1 MGSYLVGSFV
11 FLQFLDWCASRDFF
25 SGDWAILAFR
35 FLALLLPSAV
45 LLAWRFG
52 RPGPDQWRRVD
63 KIAVPANVLAA
74 VALVGFMALG
84 MPFLRAGQTTVTVE
98 DEEGNAIERVVPTER
113 LRQRLAVF
121 FFDNDSGDPALD
133 DLVQGLGFLV
143 QYDLSQDQVMSL
155 VGAQQLWGDL
165 WRVSPEDPLDIPP
178 AARRELAED
187 FRCPHYVSGAFART
201 GEDWSLTTVL
211 HDTRTSRERARHA
224 YRGPD
229 LFALVDQATVD
240 LRRDLGVPEW
250 HLAET
255 PDLPVADITS
265 RDPEAFRDFMRA
277 VQALML
283 RNDYGEAERHGL
295 AAVEQ
300 DPRFGLAWF
309 QLMQIYANGGQ
320 PGKAPEAM
328 ARAMDALYSFPERMQ
343 FLVKAT
349 HYVLQGEPAKREA
362 VLTMWTELYPQDLD
376 AVAQLGSYH
385 RQAGDYEKAI
395 AVYRKG
401 LETDDYR
408 GNFLLELGELYS
420 ILGRHEEALAVL
432 DTYIERYPES
442 ARGPM
447 EAGDVYRAQ
456 GRYEEAWARY
466 ERVVLLEPDNT
477 DARLRLADLRDRQ
490 GRFGEALALLDEA
503 EREAVTVVDRAAVLA
518 DREALLR
525 DLGRLREAI
534 AAHERANALRSQYIP
549 PVSMAFGDIELMA
562 LHIHLGDTAT
572 GLDVWRARRPLLSNL
587 YADANGFYRCIYG
600 VLIEDPDT
608 LARGLDQVRRFS
620 DAFGADPR
628 FLEQMN
634 AELLRLQ
641 GRPAEAAE
649 RYGAF
654 LDSRRGQVLRGRVDL
669 AELHRRAGALDRART
684 IIDEVLEQQPRY
696 SFGLLEA
703 AEIAL
708 ADGRQADAR
717 RHLEA
722 LMEVWAGADAAY
734 GEARRATALLAG
746 LANG

>member
-1 MGSYLVGSFV
+1 
-11 FLQFLDWCASRDFF
+11 
-25 SGDWAILAFR
+25 
-35 FLALLLPSAV
+35 
-45 LLAWRFG
+45 
-52 RPGPDQWRRVD
+52 
-63 KIAVPANVLAA
+63 
-74 VALVGFMALG
+74 
-84 MPFLRAGQTTVTVE
+84 
-98 DEEGNAIERVVPTER
+98 
-113 LRQRLAVF
+113 
-121 FFDNDSGDPALD
+121 
-133 DLVQGLGFLV
+133 
-143 QYDLSQDQVMSL
+143 
-155 VGAQQLWGDL
+155 
-165 WRVSPEDPLDIPP
+165 
-178 AARRELAED
+178 
-187 FRCPHYVSGAFART
+187 
-201 GEDWSLTTVL
+201 
-211 HDTRTSRERARHA
+211 
-224 YRGPD
+224 
-229 LFALVDQATVD
+229 VDQATVD

-277 VQALML
+277 VRALML

-295 AAVEQ
+295 AAVER

-309 QLMQIYANGGQ
+309 QLMQVYANGG
-320 PGKAPEAM
+320 
-328 ARAMDALYSFPERMQ
+328 
-343 FLVKAT
+343 
-349 HYVLQGEPAKREA
+349 
-362 VLTMWTELYPQDLD
+362 
-376 AVAQLGSYH
+376 
-385 RQAGDYEKAI
+385 
-395 AVYRKG
+395 
-401 LETDDYR
+401 
-408 GNFLLELGELYS
+408 
-420 ILGRHEEALAVL
+420 
-432 DTYIERYPES
+432 
-442 ARGPM
+442 
-447 EAGDVYRAQ
+447 Q
-456 GRYEEAWARY
+456 GRYEEAWERY

-490 GRFGEALALLDEA
+490 GRFDGAIALLDEA

-518 DREALLR
+518 NREALLR

-549 PVSMAFGDIELMA
+549 PVSVAFGDIELMA

-708 ADGRQADAR
+708 ANGRQADAR